1 MEFNKNHLTVYSN
14 LPQADYEGWL
24 SKQESTKFL
33 KKWFSLKGN
42 ILFYFQKSSDKEPL
56 GIIILEGCSIELDEC
71 NNEFGFRI
79 AFLGPQNKSLIL
91 IAEDHDSRIQW
102 FTALSTANFSNM
114 KYHISELQR
123 QLDKRNKTTGLSFDC
138 ASYEIGGHIIK
149 VDRFGNVNRATPFED
164 IERDIHGNFQDILV
178 FQEVFW
184 KMGPKLSPCALVF
197 LGDYVDRGNYSC
209 EVVAYLFAQK
219 ILNPQKVFLLRGNHE
234 DRNIQKSYS
243 FYKECLEKFKN
254 DGYLVW
260 EMINQV
266 FDVMPIAGIIDKS
279 IFVCHGGIPSP
290 STCPAVEVINDIPC
304 PLQNPTQDSFLAR
317 ELMWNDPVRPE
328 YMSEEIMKST
338 HKQGFIFNLRRGTGH
353 CFTGEALDLFL
364 KINDLSH
371 VIRAHEVKSVGF
383 QIQQGGKLLTVFSSS
398 GYCGGVNEAACIL
411 LEGKKI
417 RIIQLNTS

>member
-164 IERDIHGNFQDILV
+164 IERK
-178 FQEVFW
+178 E
-184 KMGPKLSPCALVF
+184 
-197 LGDYVDRGNYSC
+197 
-209 EVVAYLFAQK
+209 
-219 ILNPQKVFLLRGNHE
+219 LNNRESN
-234 DRNIQKSYS
+234 NT
-243 FYKECLEKFKN
+243 EC
-254 DGYLVW
+254 
-260 EMINQV
+260 
-266 FDVMPIAGIIDKS
+266 
-279 IFVCHGGIPSP
+279 
-290 STCPAVEVINDIPC
+290 
-304 PLQNPTQDSFLAR
+304 
-317 ELMWNDPVRPE
+317 
-328 YMSEEIMKST
+328 
-338 HKQGFIFNLRRGTGH
+338 
-353 CFTGEALDLFL
+353 
-364 KINDLSH
+364 
-371 VIRAHEVKSVGF
+371 
-383 QIQQGGKLLTVFSSS
+383 
-398 GYCGGVNEAACIL
+398 
-411 LEGKKI
+411 
-417 RIIQLNTS
+417 